1 MLNEKEKELD
11 SKELDVT
18 ISETEKITE
27 NKEVKLNFDDLS
39 LEELVEKQEEIIN
52 TSKPYSVSKQ
62 IDELK
67 ISFYKKLHDLHL
79 KEENKTEEE
88 VVEEKINP
96 LHPLEIKFKS
106 GNNKFRKLKADYRK
120 NREVEEQK
128 NFIIKKKIIEEIDEL
143 SKQEESIK
151 TTFEKLGE
159 LQKKWRETGNVPLS
173 ENNNLWQSYHHHVEL
188 FYDYIKINKDL
199 RDLDFKRNL
208 EEKTRICEK
217 AEALLSEK
225 SINKMFDSLQ
235 ELHEHWK
242 NVGPVERE
250 KREEIW
256 EVFQITTKKINKKK
270 NEHFLKKKDMFKKNL
285 HKKNEICKKINKLS
299 LGESNTHT
307 DWQNRIKELQ
317 ILMSD
322 WKNSSP
328 IDKKDNKIA
337 WSTYRE
343 SINIFNQNKNDFY
356 KNRKDENSN
365 NLQVKMDIAKKAENL
380 QSSTD
385 WENSSKQ
392 FIKLQD
398 DWKKTPFVP
407 NNLSSDVWKR
417 FRKSCD
423 TFFNARKKHYKEIN
437 KQRDKNLIAK
447 NALLKNV
454 KKFKITEDAK
464 KDIIQLK
471 EFSVKWNSL
480 GHIPIKSIKIN
491 DEFSNVISSFYKK
504 LKVDN
509 SEKEKIQFQL
519 KVDSLKG
526 NLNQLNS
533 EKDFIRKKIDQ
544 IHKSILQYENNISF
558 FGKGKGTESLKNE
571 VEKKIEN
578 SKLEIENLKK
588 KLTLINKI

>member
-1 MLNEKEKELD
+1 
-11 SKELDVT
+11 
-18 ISETEKITE
+18 
-27 NKEVKLNFDDLS
+27 
-39 LEELVEKQEEIIN
+39 
-52 TSKPYSVSKQ
+52 
-62 IDELK
+62 
-67 ISFYKKLHDLHL
+67 
-79 KEENKTEEE
+79 
-88 VVEEKINP
+88 
-96 LHPLEIKFKS
+96 
-106 GNNKFRKLKADYRK
+106 
-120 NREVEEQK
+120 
-128 NFIIKKKIIEEIDEL
+128 
-143 SKQEESIK
+143 
-151 TTFEKLGE
+151 
-159 LQKKWRETGNVPLS
+159 
-173 ENNNLWQSYHHHVEL
+173 
-188 FYDYIKINKDL
+188 
-199 RDLDFKRNL
+199 
-208 EEKTRICEK
+208 
-217 AEALLSEK
+217 
-225 SINKMFDSLQ
+225 
-235 ELHEHWK
+235 
-242 NVGPVERE
+242 
-250 KREEIW
+250 
-256 EVFQITTKKINKKK
+256 
-270 NEHFLKKKDMFKKNL
+270 
-285 HKKNEICKKINKLS
+285 
-299 LGESNTHT
+299 
-307 DWQNRIKELQ
+307 
-317 ILMSD
+317 
-322 WKNSSP
+322 
-328 IDKKDNKIA
+328 
-337 WSTYRE
+337 
-343 SINIFNQNKNDFY
+343 
-356 KNRKDENSN
+356 
-365 NLQVKMDIAKKAENL
+365 

-437 KQRDKNLIAK
+437 KERDKNLIAK

-491 DEFSNVISSFYKK
+491 DEFSYVISSFYKR

-526 NLNQLNS
+526 NLKQLNS

-558 FGKGKGTESLKNE
+558 FGKGKGTESLKKE

-578 SKLEIENLKK
+578 SKLEIEKLKK